1 MLRFTKTPLHHQ
13 IEGGM
18 AAHDGRLQ
26 RDDRILEINC
36 QDMTLGTQEQAA
48 HIIKVFKNVFPNLNH
63 LYCKTLIQTC

>member
-1 MLRFTKTPLHHQ
+1 MLRSTKNPFHNQ

-48 HIIKVFKNVFPNLNH
+48 HIIQV
-63 LYCKTLIQTC
+63 

>member
-1 MLRFTKTPLHHQ
+1 MNLLQLLLNAAHHKPLLHQ
-13 IEGGM
+13 IEGGI

-48 HIIKVFKNVFPNLNH
+48 HIIQVPTNFFPNLSH
-63 LYCKTLIQTC
+63 LH